1 MRRVGRV
8 AAICLLAFA
17 MSLAARV
24 IRRRL
29 IFLTARASLSA
40 QVKLCSK
47 RSERMTWTDAITG
60 DMGHLRSDNPN

>member
-8 AAICLLAFA
+8 AAICLLVFA

-29 IFLTARASLSA
+29 IFLTASLSA

-60 DMGHLRSDNPN
+60 EMGHLRSDNPN